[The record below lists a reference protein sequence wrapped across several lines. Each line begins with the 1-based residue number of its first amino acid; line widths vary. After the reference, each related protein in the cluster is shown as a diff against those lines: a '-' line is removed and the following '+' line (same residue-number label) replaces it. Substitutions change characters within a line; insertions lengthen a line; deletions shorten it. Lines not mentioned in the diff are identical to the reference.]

1 MKNLSLIIVIMIIF
15 KFNLVAQSTDRSF
28 AGQDYSK
35 TLTEFIIKE
44 YLITELLNVE
54 EGNLIG
60 VEIDAITASKY
71 GELTTVV
78 YNCEQL
84 NKKGLVFAFWSDT
97 WNEYNTHYKGY
108 AFRDIEYD
116 KAITLF
122 NKLDSVIENKKHI
135 LKKGYTWNA
144 VFRWEDI
151 YFVFY
156 NDGLANKIRVFWKGF
171 DSDWN
176 QSNLKTTGRRF
187 VKSFK

>member
-1 MKNLSLIIVIMIIF
+1 MRNFGLIFIIIIVF
-15 KFNLVAQSTDRSF
+15 KFNLVAQNTTEGI

-35 TLTEFIIKE
+35 GFTEFVIKE
-44 YLITELLNVE
+44 YLITELLNIE
-54 EGNLIG
+54 EDNLIG
-60 VEIDAITASKY
+60 IEIDAITASKY

-84 NKKGLVFAFWSDT
+84 NKKGLVFVFWSDT
-97 WNEYNTHYKGY
+97 WNEYNTHFKGY
-108 AFRDIEYD
+108 AFRNIEYN

-122 NKLDSVIENKKHI
+122 NKLDSVIANKKQI

-144 VFRWEDI
+144 IYRWEDI

-156 NDGLANKIRVFWKGF
+156 NEGMANKIRVFWKGF